1 MKTSTVSRSVASLLP
16 GVLAFVLWA
25 SSATVNAGQSP
36 PDLFLQGIVFRPDV
50 TVDIHAR
57 VFVNPAHPSQ
67 GVTVLALHGLSHTAN
82 SWGPFADS
90 LFTHNPAGRK
100 VGQVVAL
107 NMPGHGQSGVPAGLP
122 LGDLTLDDYATILVR
137 CLEALR
143 DYKFH
148 PRTVIA
154 HSLGGLVTQMAQQQL
169 LEQGTSLRR
178 AFNIDAVMFLG
189 TATPSAVADDNS
201 FWLPIIGM
209 CEAYGWT
216 VVPFPA
222 FAIDWRGGV
231 LFWNFNGELIPG
243 TPSLEEIVENGYIG
257 AEPLAVLKQMTGYP
271 PFERPSVDPGI
282 FGVRSRTTLKLITYE
297 QDLLDSTLTAQQV
310 YEYLTGDLGLTQFF
324 IVPGDNTA
332 HSLHIADPGYLLE
345 SIAGQI
351 TFP

>member
-1 MKTSTVSRSVASLLP
+1 MKTSTVFQSITGLLP
-16 GVLAFVLWA
+16 GVLAFMLWA
-25 SSATVNAGQSP
+25 SPAIANAAHPP
-36 PDLFLQGIVFRPDV
+36 PDLFLHGIVFRPDV
-50 TVDIHAR
+50 TIDIHAR

-82 SWGPFADS
+82 SWGPFVDS
-90 LFTHNPAGRK
+90 LFAHNPAGRK

-107 NMPGHGQSGVPAGLP
+107 DMPGHGQSGVPVGLP
-122 LGDLTLDDYATILVR
+122 LGDVTLDDYATILVR

-154 HSLGGLVTQMAQQQL
+154 HSLGGLVVQMAQQQL

-178 AFNIDAVMFLG
+178 AFNIDNVVLLG
-189 TATPSAVADDNS
+189 TAAPSAVPDDNS
-201 FWLPIIGM
+201 FWLPIIEM
-209 CEAYGWT
+209 CHWFGWT

-222 FAIDWRGGV
+222 FAIDWREGG
-231 LFWNFNGELIPG
+231 LFRNFNGELIPG

-271 PFERPSVDPGI
+271 PFERPAVHPGI
-282 FGVRSRTTLKLITYE
+282 FGQRSRTTLKLIAYE
-297 QDLLDSTLTAQQV
+297 QDLFDNTLTAQGV
-310 YEYLTGDLGLTQFF
+310 YEYLTRDLGLTQFF

-345 SIAGQI
+345 SIAGRI